1 MAELEQKGSM
11 ECKIKLEVFEGPMD
25 LLLYLIKKNEIDIHD
40 IPMAV
45 LTSQYLEYLSWM
57 QTLNLDVASEYLVMA
72 ATLVHIK
79 SKMLVP
85 NPAEAEDED
94 DSDDNAEDPR
104 LELVR
109 RLMEYQKFKTA
120 AEVLSEGDVLDRD
133 VFTRPLADYIPEE
146 EDKGIL
152 PDEVSLFEL
161 LDAFRHIMASRKWD
175 GRSLQVDIERISLA
189 DRIQEITDILE
200 KHPQGVDFEALFTE
214 DRTRMDMVVTLL
226 ALLEMIRLR
235 MIRALQATAYGTI
248 RIVLAVAADDPSD
261 EKNEE
266 APTEDENSD

>member
-11 ECKIKLEVFEGPMD
+11 ECKVKLEVFEGPMD

-85 NPAEAEDED
+85 NPAEADDEDE
-94 DSDDNAEDPR
+94 DDNAEDPR
-104 LELVR
+104 QELVR
-109 RLMEYQKFKTA
+109 RLMEYQKFKSA
-120 AEVLSEGDVLDRD
+120 AEVLSERDVLGRD
-133 VFTRPLADYIPEE
+133 VFSRPVTDFGPEE
-146 EDKGIL
+146 EEAGVL
-152 PDEVSLFEL
+152 PEEVSLFEL

-175 GRSLQVDIERISLA
+175 GRSFQIDIERISLA

-200 KHPQGVDFEALFTE
+200 KFPQGIDFDQLFSK

-226 ALLEMIRLR
+226 AVLELIRLR
-235 MIRALQATAYGTI
+235 MIRALQAVTYGTI
-248 RIVLAVAADDPSD
+248 KIVLAVTDDDPPD
-261 EKNEE
+261 NKNEK
-266 APTEDENSD
+266 APIGDDYSD